1 MLFEIR
7 NLTKCYKNRTVL
19 DIEQL
24 DFEKGHIYALL
35 GPNGSGK
42 TTLLEILGLLNRP
55 DTGMVKYNGR
65 TINYNTNHLYRL
77 RRNIALVQQNPVLF
91 STSVYKNLEFGLKIR
106 RIPKIKR
113 RRMIEETLE
122 LVAMEDFKNT
132 DATKLSGGETQRIAI
147 ARALVYSPK
156 VIFFDEPTANVDVE
170 NQVAIEKIIF
180 EINLQKKISVILTTH
195 NFIQASNLSHKIISL
210 NQGRLTS

>member
-7 NLTKCYKNRTVL
+7 NLIKCYGERTVL
-19 DIEQL
+19 DIERL

-55 DTGMVKYNGR
+55 DTGAIKYNGR
-65 TINYNTNHLYRL
+65 PINYNTNHLYHL

-91 STSVYKNLEFGLKIR
+91 STSVFKNLEFGLKIR
-106 RIPKIKR
+106 KISKTKR
-113 RRMIEETLE
+113 CRMIEEALE
-122 LVAMEDFKNT
+122 LVGMEDFKNA
-132 DATKLSGGETQRIAI
+132 DAKKLSGGETQRVAI
-147 ARALVYSPK
+147 ARVLVFSPE

-170 NQVAIEKIIF
+170 HQVAIEKIIL
-180 EINLQKKISVILTTH
+180 EINSPKKISVILTTH
-195 NFIQASNLSHKIISL
+195 NFLQASNLSNKIISL
-210 NQGRLTS
+210 HHGRITK